1 MRRALTAAAALACV
15 IAAGCGGG
23 SSKENA
29 ALTATGPT
37 PAATTGVST
46 SQATPRR
53 VKYRYPRVLQ
63 RSFLVSCVKNGGSAA
78 ACACTLHRLQERM
91 PLAQFIDYGS
101 ALQAKR
107 KPPAALER
115 KFRRTAMECARTSS

>member
-1 MRRALTAAAALACV
+1 VRRSLLLLVLVAA
-15 IAAGCGGG
+15 IAGCGGSGKRHG
-23 SSKENA
+23 S

-46 SQATPRR
+46 SQATPKR
-53 VKYRYPRVLQ
+53 VRYRYPRVLQ

-91 PLAQFIDYGS
+91 PLAQFLTYGR

-115 KFRRTAMECARTSS
+115 KFRRTTMECARASG

>member
-1 MRRALTAAAALACV
+1 VRRSLLLFLLVAV
-15 IAAGCGGG
+15 VAGCGSGT
-23 SSKENA
+23 SKNTS

-37 PAATTGVST
+37 PVATTGAST
-46 SQATPRR
+46 SQATPKR

-63 RSFLVSCVKNGGSAA
+63 RSFLVSCVRNGGTTAT
-78 ACACTLHRLQERM
+78 CACTLHRLQERM
-91 PLAQFIDYGS
+91 PVAQFSKLGG

-115 KFRRTAMECARTSS
+115 KVARTSVQCVRASS